1 MAKSTSKTIP
11 IDLDL
16 VRIDGDTQ
24 PRAKI
29 DTQAVAEYA
38 DRLQVGDELPPIDVY
53 FDGSEYWLADGFHR
67 WHAHRRLQRDRII
80 CTVHKGTVD
89 DARWHAI
96 GANQTHGLRR
106 TNEDKEKAVKA
117 ALMHPRAT
125 EKKLSDVAIAE
136 HVGVA
141 PNTVKKYRD
150 ELVATSQIAKST
162 ERTGKDGKTRKI
174 PEKKTK
180 VKPAEPD
187 FDAEEEPMPE
197 PYEVR
202 KYLDEDGQVVE
213 VKPDLGEWW
222 IVARNGHRVKTKAMP
237 PRKSPGECQAD
248 LDAYAKQ
255 HNWQPV
261 DQDPGQ
267 TVKAEA
273 GQPNWKLE
281 HPGDVCPECGS
292 TDTDEDEQG
301 LFCRKCKA
309 TIGETHEP
317 APTSEPLPAHV
328 QKSRAETIFLQ
339 IQQLFDDLIKEKGD
353 VIARAMIENAITA
366 LWGE

>member
-38 DRLQVGDELPPIDVY
+38 DRIEAGDELPPIDVY
-53 FDGSEYWLADGFHR
+53 CDGTDYWLADGFHR
-67 WHAHRRLQRDRII
+67 WHAHSRLLRNQIT
-80 CTVHKGTVD
+80 CTVHKGTVE

-117 ALMHPRAT
+117 ALAHPQG
-125 EKKLSDVAIAE
+125 KKLSDRAIAE
-136 HVGVA
+136 HVGVS
-141 PNTVKKYRD
+141 NTFVGKVR
-150 ELVATSQIAKST
+150 SQLST
-162 ERTGKDGKTRKI
+162 VDSSSTRTGKDGKTRKV

-187 FDAEEEPMPE
+187 FDAEEEPTPE
-197 PYEVR
+197 PYTYEAR
-202 KYLDEDGQVVE
+202 KYLDEDGQVVG
-213 VKPDLGEWW
+213 VTAGLGEWW

-292 TDTDEDEQG
+292 IDTDEDEQG

-317 APTSEPLPAHV
+317 DPTSEPLPAHV

-366 LWGE
+366 IWGE